1 MNTFRYLSSVDNT
14 NPSQNEISG
23 TDWQVMGKLE
33 LPIGSGADDAIE
45 SWLVETLSLLNLRT
59 DFLNKVLKSAQE
71 VAARAMQAEALM
83 QFKHVHLLVFAPP
96 DHASNRH
103 NWGFFRIE
111 KVENASVQDYPSH
124 EIEFYLYQE
133 GKC

>member
-1 MNTFRYLSSVDNT
+1 MNTFRYLESVDNI

-23 TDWQVMGKLE
+23 TDWQVLGNLE
-33 LPIGSGADDAIE
+33 LPIGSGTDDVIA
-45 SWLVETLSLLNLRT
+45 SWLVETLSPLNLHT

-71 VAARAMQAEALM
+71 ATARAMQAEVVI

-96 DHASNRH
+96 DHTPSSD

-111 KVENASVQDYPSH
+111 KVENARDQDYPNH
-124 EIEFYLYQE
+124 AIEFYLYLE
-133 GKC
+133 E